1 MTIMN
6 GNMVVF
12 IMKMIV
18 GMAVMLIIVKKM
30 KVMILMMMLII

>member
-1 MTIMN
+1 MTIKN
-6 GNMVVF
+6 VNMVVF